1 MHPEF
6 RAQHSGAT
14 HVPPPE
20 AAALPRLFAVQ
31 QSESEPEAP
40 GPSDNVRSMR
50 LVRKAFAELL
60 GTAGLLCAVIGSGIM
75 AQRLGGDGAAALLAN
90 SLATAFALYVLI
102 EALGPVSGAHLNP
115 LVSAMLVLRRELP
128 LQDFAA
134 YVPAQLAGAVLGA
147 WLAHAMFDLSVFQW
161 STSVHYGPAQWLSE
175 FVATAGLVVVILRA
189 PPGRLPVLVACY
201 IGAAIWFTASSSYAN
216 PAGVLGRMLSD
227 TYTGIAPSSA
237 LPFVLAQ
244 VSGMVAGLLV
254 SRVLR

>member
-1 MHPEF
+1 MLPVHFP
-6 RAQHSGAT
+6 RPLAQSAANEPDNHSKGMT
-14 HVPPPE
+14 
-20 AAALPRLFAVQ
+20 L
-31 QSESEPEAP
+31 
-40 GPSDNVRSMR
+40 G
-50 LVRKAFAELL
+50 RKAFAELL

-75 AQRLGGDGAAALLAN
+75 AQRLAGGEGAAALLAN

-102 EALGPVSGAHLNP
+102 EALGPVSGAHMNP
-115 LVSAMLVLRRELP
+115 LVSAVLVLRRQLP
-128 LQDFAA
+128 LQAFAA

-161 STSVHYGPAQWLSE
+161 STSVHFGPGQWLSE
-175 FVATAGLVVVILRA
+175 FVATAGLVVVISRA
-189 PPGRLPVLVACY
+189 PPGRLPVVVACY

-237 LPFVLAQ
+237 IPFVLAE
-244 VSGMVAGLLV
+244 VSGMVAGLLA

>member
-1 MHPEF
+1 MPES
-6 RAQHSGAT
+6 ANEPH
-14 HVPPPE
+14 
-20 AAALPRLFAVQ
+20 AARCLNRGQKAL
-31 QSESEPEAP
+31 
-40 GPSDNVRSMR
+40 
-50 LVRKAFAELL
+50 AELL

-75 AQRLGGDGAAALLAN
+75 AQRLAGGDSASALLAN

-115 LVSAMLVLRRELP
+115 LVSGMLALRRELP
-128 LQDFAA
+128 LSDLAV

-147 WLAHAMFDLSVFQW
+147 WLAHAMFDLDILQSSNAVRTGW
-161 STSVHYGPAQWLSE
+161 GQWLSE

-237 LPFVLAQ
+237 MPFVLAQ
-244 VSGMVAGLLV
+244 VSGMAAGLLV
-254 SRVLR
+254 NRVLR